1 MVSPVD
7 SSRLSQPHSLI
18 YKPIVYKPRFALMAA
33 SWAVWLQ
40 IFWPCPSAPGLVSL
54 DFGLTQNLENPVL
67 EAGFLWNSLTQ
78 PNEALCLLVF
88 KLIAKC

>member
-7 SSRLSQPHSLI
+7 SSRLSHPHSLI

-33 SWAVWLQ
+33 SWAVWPQ

-67 EAGFLWNSLTQ
+67 EAGFFVEFPNSAQ
-78 PNEALCLLVF
+78 RGFVF
-88 KLIAKC
+88 AGFQINC